1 MGINKVKKYF
11 LFQAFFCLVLACV
24 YNYPLYAQSI
34 NIEDLE
40 KNKEL
45 ISSINNPLISSPDP
59 ISRKSEESTSS
70 LDTKDE
76 VTIDNNFDASLE
88 RFGSSFFKK
97 SPSTFLPINDPSS
110 NSGYILDV
118 DDVVLIMLIGDRSE
132 SYEYRIDRSGNIAID
147 DIGYI
152 NIAGLS
158 LEDAN
163 LLVNNR
169 LEEFFVG
176 TKSVLSLKEVRDIQ
190 ILVSGHVLNPG
201 VYILSGYSN
210 ILHAIIHSGG
220 ITRNGSYRNIIIKRP
235 GKEDHEIDLYNFFV
249 NGDITSNIS
258 LRTGD
263 SVIVM
268 PTVNNIPI
276 IGAIARP
283 AIYEFKN
290 GETASDLINIAGG
303 VAQDGD
309 SSGVLLS
316 RSGDQS
322 NQLIFKD
329 MNIDLIKNDRI
340 YIPFLD
346 YQPNLFSLKDSK
358 KFIDKY
364 IEISGEVK
372 RPGKYYIKDGEK
384 FSDIVKKFGGY
395 TENAYIFGGVRISQE
410 ARSREEEYNDKLYQ
424 DALKSLMSSSDKMNS
439 SSALNF
445 MEVLKEFKN
454 IKPTGR
460 VVTEFDNFKIQNDPL
475 LDSVI
480 SHGDLIHI
488 PKKTNVV
495 YIFGEVLNPGAVLFE
510 PGNNINDYIDIAGG
524 LSSYADKKS
533 IILVQANGLA
543 YRNKNI
549 RNIFGEAPNS
559 IDAGSVIYIPRDLS
573 EIDGL
578 QLAAVVSPII
588 SSLALSIASINS
600 IKN

>member
-1 MGINKVKKYF
+1 MGTNNVKKYF
-11 LFQAFFCLVLACV
+11 LFQAFFCFVLACV
-24 YNYPLYAQSI
+24 FNYPLHAQSI

-40 KNKEL
+40 QNKEL

-59 ISRKSEESTSS
+59 ISRKLEESTSS
-70 LDTKDE
+70 LDIKDE

-163 LLVNNR
+163 LLINNR

-210 ILHAIIHSGG
+210 ILHAIIHAGG

-235 GKEDHEIDLYNFFV
+235 GKDDHEIDLYNFFV
-249 NGDITSNIS
+249 KGDITSNIS

-268 PTVNNIPI
+268 STVNNIPI

-309 SSGVLLS
+309 SRGVLLS
-316 RSGDQS
+316 RVGAQS
-322 NQLIFKD
+322 NQLILKD

-372 RPGKYYIKDGEK
+372 RPGKYFIKDGEK

-410 ARSREEEYNDKLYQ
+410 AKSREEKYNDKLYQ

-454 IKPTGR
+454 IKPAGR

-488 PKKTNVV
+488 PKKTNVI

-510 PGNNINDYIDIAGG
+510 PGKNINDYIDIAGG

-588 SSLALSIASINS
+588 SSLAISIASINS